1 MLKEGA
7 HGNGREPIIDGT
19 QSQRSLEWVASVEGG
34 RVSTGQD
41 GSNASSQKGKKE
53 ERQGLN
59 KDKFAGVEQKG
70 QEVHI

>member
-53 ERQGLN
+53 ER
-59 KDKFAGVEQKG
+59 
-70 QEVHI
+70 